1 MEFTNRMKELTQNIL
16 SSSEERAEEL
26 TKLKGETNTLRQ
38 ERAEALTKI
47 KEETST
53 LRKEAVAMVHDFH
66 DSRRKSGAQL
76 RKDLAEGRKLL
87 VQSGKQLHK
96 DLAQGPKLLVQ
107 NEKKRKQEVGKMLEA
122 FQSSRQESGAELR
135 KELADGKAEMKLEV
149 KTLINGYQSSRQ
161 TKGAKDRDERK
172 TDVAGMR
179 QGFRQAQAEVQADLK
194 GAADAWKEMGS
205 PIPKKTSGGKSA
217 PKAQVKMPVEI
228 TPNLEEQLLSII
240 NQHAEGIT
248 LSEVAKEL
256 GIVTIVLGKAA
267 KVLLEQ
273 DKVRKEDKIYFPI
286 TT

>member
-38 ERAEALTKI
+38 ERAEALTRI

-66 DSRRKSGAQL
+66 DSRRKSGGQL
-76 RKDLAEGRKLL
+76 RKE
-87 VQSGKQLHK
+87 
-96 DLAQGPKLLVQ
+96 LAQGPKLLVQ

-122 FQSSRQESGAELR
+122 FQSSRQETGAELR
-135 KELADGKAEMKLEV
+135 KDLAEGKAEMKLEV
-149 KTLINGYQSSRQ
+149 KTLINGYQSSRRIMGDELQ
-161 TKGAKDRDERK
+161 KDLSKSRDEMK
-172 TDVAGMR
+172 ADVEGMR
-179 QGFRQAQAEVQADLK
+179 KGFRQAQAEVQTDLK

-267 KVLLEQ
+267 KDLLEQ
-273 DKVRKEDKIYFPI
+273 DKVHKEDKIYFPI